1 MSPEILVGLLAFVG
15 TAIVGLLA
23 WSLKRNIDSFE
34 ASMHE
39 VKIELKELRQR
50 QDAIEK
56 EIVTKL
62 DRLIRRRSK
71 P

>member
-1 MSPEILVGLLAFVG
+1 MSPETLVGLLAFVG

-34 ASMHE
+34 TSMHE
-39 VKIELKELRQR
+39 VKAELKELRQR